1 MEQFVEALRNYAD
14 FKGRSNRQSFWM
26 FVLFAYLIEI
36 LFTVLSFIIFLV
48 IDDFQQGKLLYLPV
62 LLIIYDLLLL
72 IPAVAITVRRLHDTG
87 ESGLILLYISLLPV
101 VFFTLLDMFQTENE
115 FLIFSCIVY
124 LIVNFIWLIFLLC
137 KKSYL

>member
-124 LIVNFIWLIFLLC
+124 LIGNFIWLIFLLC